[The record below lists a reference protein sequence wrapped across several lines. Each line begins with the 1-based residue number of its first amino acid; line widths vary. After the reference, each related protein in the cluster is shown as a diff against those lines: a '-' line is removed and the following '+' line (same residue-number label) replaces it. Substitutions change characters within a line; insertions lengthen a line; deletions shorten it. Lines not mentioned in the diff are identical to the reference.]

1 MESSFMNDN
10 SEELLKNTGEAKDK
24 ACEQFIRRR
33 RYSISIEKVD
43 NAGLHAGSPMYFYC
57 RHCGIPTE
65 VFPEDYLFPPQRI
78 CSQCVGLQNQGW
90 LELCKQAADD
100 DIF

>member
-1 MESSFMNDN
+1 MNDN
-10 SEELLKNTGEAKDK
+10 SEEPLKTTGEAAKDK

-65 VFPEDYLFPPQRI
+65 VLPEDYLFPPQRD
-78 CSQCVGLQNQGW
+78 CSQCTGLQSQGW
-90 LELCKQAADD
+90 LEAAKQVAEDALE
-100 DIF
+100 